1 MNELKTISSLIDDFN
16 AKYSLDWF
24 LECKNKFEQ
33 IPDNLLKSGSKF
45 VASIRRLTFE
55 NDTLKEYFNQEE
67 YTLYDF
73 CYGLKDI
80 YIGHLQEN
88 KFETVGELEDG
99 YPKEVLIKGE
109 EFMNLLP
116 NPSLVIWKK
125 ELLNCYDRNLSF
137 CKSPHDEIKYL
148 QFEIGYFRKLIS
160 TYQTSSECVMLISE
174 FIRTEII
181 NPLENRYE
189 FAHERNAIINHEEAK
204 TAILFNLTNAQFL
217 NFYFFLVK
225 KGIIDYE
232 NDATELS
239 ALLSKGIKT
248 KQKNSKFESPNPVSL
263 KRQMDRASKFIQK
276 ANFNELEDF
285 ISSLTKE

>member
-67 YTLYDF
+67 YTFYDF

-125 ELLNCYDRNLSF
+125 ELLNCFDKNLSS
-137 CKSPHDEIKYL
+137 CKSTQDEINFL
-148 QFEIGYFRKLIS
+148 QFEISHLKELINS
-160 TYQTSSECVMLISE
+160 YKASSEYVMLISE

-181 NPLENRYE
+181 KPLENRYE
-189 FAHERNAIINHEEAK
+189 FAHEKNAIINHEEAK
-204 TAILFNLTNAQFL
+204 TAILFNITNAQFL
-217 NFYFFLVK
+217 KFYFFLVK

-232 NDATELS
+232 NKAIELS

-248 KQKNSKFESPNPVSL
+248 KQNSKFKSPNPVSL

-276 ANFNELEDF
+276 ANFNDIEDF